1 MRTVIT
7 RIDQLTSL
15 YSTQR
20 IEAILYDRK
29 FPIFMKVRF
38 PGVIYYELDLEN
50 YDFTCEKNEFGD
62 LIYTC
67 KKRGETWKRN

>member
-1 MRTVIT
+1 MKTVIT

-15 YSTQR
+15 YQKQR

-38 PGVIYYELDLEN
+38 PGMIYYELDIEN
-50 YDFTCEKNEFGD
+50 YDWTCEETETKD

-67 KKRGETWKRN
+67 EKKRGKT